1 LPTPERAVGASA
13 RSAAAHPALSRL
25 RIDKWLWAARF
36 YKSRS
41 LACEDIELGR
51 VRINGVPI
59 KPARDLKVG
68 DTVSLRSGSLFRT
81 VTVLALSDKRGA
93 APVAAL
99 LFQETPESTAQ
110 RLQAAEQRRLA
121 PEPSLSLREGRPNK
135 HQRAQT
141 ERAARAGLGWGDRW
155 SASLSD
161 D

>member
-1 LPTPERAVGASA
+1 MPKGAQS
-13 RSAAAHPALSRL
+13 PALTRL
-25 RIDKWLWAARF
+25 RADKWLWAARF

-51 VRINGVPI
+51 VRVNGVSV
-59 KPARDLKVG
+59 KPARELKTG
-68 DTVSLRSGSLFRT
+68 DIVMLRSGSGIKT
-81 VTVLALSDKRGA
+81 VTVLTLSDKRGP

-99 LFQETPESTAQ
+99 MFVETAESTALRAQ
-110 RLQAAEQRRLA
+110 TAEQRRLA
-121 PEPSLSLREGRPNK
+121 PEPSLALQDGRPNK

-141 ERAARAGLGWGDRW
+141 DRVSGKSMGKNMRNGQGWGDRW